1 MPNTYPSYDGYDA
14 IVDRLSGDIKGEIS
28 TLDVHDTIK
37 AGMIEIVNRLRDNLK
52 TEIEEI
58 ISGRMEE
65 ADLEAEV

>member
-1 MPNTYPSYDGYDA
+1 MSNIYPSYDGYDA

-28 TLDVHDTIK
+28 ALDVHDTIK
-37 AGMIEIVNRLRDNLK
+37 AGMVEIVNRLRDNLK

-65 ADLEAEV
+65 VDLEQEV

>member
-1 MPNTYPSYDGYDA
+1 MKNTYPSYDGYDA

-37 AGMIEIVNRLRDNLK
+37 AGMVEIVNRLRDNLK

-65 ADLEAEV
+65 ADLEQEV

>member
-37 AGMIEIVNRLRDNLK
+37 AGMVEIVNRLRDNLK

-65 ADLEAEV
+65 ADLETEA

>member
-14 IVDRLSGDIKGEIS
+14 IVDRLSGDIQGEIS

-37 AGMIEIVNRLRDNLK
+37 AGMVEIVNRLRDNLK

-65 ADLEAEV
+65 ADLEQEV

>member
-14 IVDRLSGDIKGEIS
+14 IVDRLSGDIKGANF

>member
-37 AGMIEIVNRLRDNLK
+37 AGMVEIVNRLRDNLK

-58 ISGRMEE
+58 ISERIEE
-65 ADLEAEV
+65 ADLEQEV

>member
-28 TLDVHDTIK
+28 ALDVHDTIK
-37 AGMIEIVNRLRDNLK
+37 AGMVEIVNRLRDNLK

-65 ADLEAEV
+65 VDLEQEV

>member
-65 ADLEAEV
+65 ADLETEV

>member
-37 AGMIEIVNRLRDNLK
+37 AGMVEIVNRLRDNLK

>member
-37 AGMIEIVNRLRDNLK
+37 AGMVEIVNRLRDNLK

-58 ISGRMEE
+58 ISGRIEE
-65 ADLEAEV
+65 ADLEQEV

>member
-1 MPNTYPSYDGYDA
+1 MRNTYPSYDGYDA

-37 AGMIEIVNRLRDNLK
+37 AGMVEIVNRLRDNLK

-65 ADLEAEV
+65 ADLEQEV

>member
-28 TLDVHDTIK
+28 ALDVHDTIK

>member
-65 ADLEAEV
+65 ADLEQEV

>member
-37 AGMIEIVNRLRDNLK
+37 AGMVEIVNRLRDNLK

-65 ADLEAEV
+65 ADLEQEV

>member
-28 TLDVHDTIK
+28 ALDVHDTIK
-37 AGMIEIVNRLRDNLK
+37 AGMVEIVNRLRDNLK

-65 ADLEAEV
+65 ADLETEV

>member
-1 MPNTYPSYDGYDA
+1 MKNTYPSYDGYDA

-37 AGMIEIVNRLRDNLK
+37 AGMVEIVNKLRDNLK

-58 ISGRMEE
+58 ISGRVEE
-65 ADLEAEV
+65 ADLEQEV

>member
-37 AGMIEIVNRLRDNLK
+37 AGMVEIVNRLRDNLK

-65 ADLEAEV
+65 ADLETEV

>member
-28 TLDVHDTIK
+28 ALDVHDTIK
-37 AGMIEIVNRLRDNLK
+37 AGMVEIVNRLRDNLK

-65 ADLEAEV
+65 ADLEQEV